1 MSIRGTAGAAP
12 RELRDEMPETI
23 AHTTV
28 MTILARSHER
38 RLLAREHEGR
48 GYRYYP
54 TKSRDGFVSEH
65 TSTHW
70 RGRVAV
76 GSTMSRA
83 VPFLRER
90 VLSCRS
96 CTVLDRPRKLRD
108 GSGGRLGRVKDVI
121 GGRPPAAAGVT
132 LPS

>member
-28 MTILARSHER
+28 MTILVRSHER

-65 TSTHW
+65 TSRHR
-70 RGRVAV
+70 RGRLAV

-83 VPFLRER
+83 G
-90 VLSCRS
+90 
-96 CTVLDRPRKLRD
+96 TVF
-108 GSGGRLGRVKDVI
+108 
-121 GGRPPAAAGVT
+121 A
-132 LPS
+132 